1 MGAKDW
7 FTVGMATQKGG
18 SLVPRPT
25 HFLLQKLKIGRNMF
39 FFVVVVVNK
48 PARVNTN

>member
-1 MGAKDW
+1 M
-7 FTVGMATQKGG
+7 QKIG
-18 SLVPRPT
+18 SPLAWLHRRVVALFPGLP
-25 HFLLQKLKIGRNMF
+25 HFLLQKLKIGRNVF